1 MYNLG
6 TILTPTNL
14 ILFMAIFT
22 RLSGLLSSA
31 PFFSTYPIPAQ
42 VKVWFA
48 ATVAFILFPM
58 VKASSGFIVP
68 TAVPELAL
76 ILIKEFVIGFAIGYC
91 ANVILIGVEMGAN
104 MFSTQMGLSISSALN
119 PLSGSSSP
127 VLTQAFVLLSGMI
140 FLWINGHHLMFSSLY
155 HSFISMPVGFTFDF
169 SPQVVEQIIVI
180 TTQIFSMG
188 MELVLPIFAILF
200 MTDVLLGFTSKMM
213 PQLNIFM
220 VSLPLKLYL
229 GTILSVMFIRAM
241 AEHMEV
247 ITERILLQIMA
258 VF

>member
-6 TILTPTNL
+6 MILTPTNL
-14 ILFMAIFT
+14 VLFMAIIT

-42 VKVWFA
+42 VKIWFA
-48 ATVAFILFPM
+48 ATVAFVLFPM
-58 VKASSGFIVP
+58 VKASGSFVVP
-68 TAVPELAL
+68 TAVPELTL
-76 ILIKEFVIGFAIGYC
+76 ILIKEFLIGFAIGYC

-104 MFSTQMGLSISSALN
+104 MFSTQMGLSISNALD

-127 VLTQAFVLLSGMI
+127 VLTQSYVLMAGMI
-140 FLWINGHHLMFSSLY
+140 FLCVNGHHLLFSSLY
-155 HSFISMPVGFTFDF
+155 HSFISMPVGFEFNF
-169 SPQVVEQIIVI
+169 SPQIVEQIIVI
-180 TTQIFSMG
+180 TSQIFAVG

-200 MTDVLLGFTSKMM
+200 MVDVLLGFTSKMM

-220 VSLPLKLYL
+220 VSMPLKLYL
-229 GTILSVMFIRAM
+229 GILLSIMFTRAM
-241 AEHMEV
+241 AEHVGV
-247 ITERILLQIMA
+247 ITERVLSQVMA